1 MALTNAQYDNLMK
14 QYEQTQRANRL
25 ELQSRKEEIYS
36 EIPTYSDLE
45 DAISG
50 LSVECA
56 KCMLMEEE
64 ERFLHLKEQIADC
77 SLQKTN
83 LLVAHGYPAD
93 YLDPIYTCASCQD
106 TGYITSPSGRKE
118 KCQCL
123 RNQELSI
130 LYKQSNIQHMLERE
144 NFSTLSYKYYQG
156 EDLVRFENAV
166 ELSKKFVQN
175 FEHVYQ
181 NLFFYGTVGTGKSFL
196 SGCVANELLKQGK
209 SVIYFS
215 SSSLFDALADYSFHA
230 KTKGDVQNP
239 HEDICNCDLLIIDDL
254 GTELTNN
261 FVTTQLFSCLN
272 ERHLAKKAT
281 IISTNLNLEEL
292 RDRYSERIF
301 SRVMS
306 NYTLCK
312 LSGPDIRILKK
323 RLANTT
329 AE

>member
-1 MALTNAQYDNLMK
+1 MALTNAQYDELMK
-14 QYEQTQRANRL
+14 QYEQTRRANRL
-25 ELQSRKEEIYS
+25 ELQSRKEKIYS
-36 EIPTYSDLE
+36 ELPAYSDLE

-50 LSVECA
+50 LSVACA

-64 ERFLHLKEQIADC
+64 DKFVQLKEQIADC

-83 LLVAHGYPAD
+83 LLVAHGYSAD

-106 TGYITSPSGRKE
+106 TGYITSQSGRKE
-118 KCQCL
+118 KCRCL

-130 LYKQSNIQHMLERE
+130 LYKQSNIQHMLEQE

-156 EDLVRFENAV
+156 EDLVHFENAV

-215 SSSLFDALADYSFHA
+215 SASLFDALADYSFNA
-230 KTKGDVQNP
+230 KTKSDVQNP